1 VENAGFPS
9 FIAAWTIPLGGSVD
23 RSSNHIDGARIRTK
37 SVFLETGDPG
47 QALLEFFER
56 LGTGASHEP
65 HERPDVKSLPLI
77 LISQLPRS
85 GGSLLSQLLDGHP
98 QLLVYPWE
106 MTIGYPVKNDW
117 PILDMRDTP
126 DRLFAQLFDAELGY
140 LARKGYRKRGKTKQK
155 EKRLKFKY
163 SPLDHY
169 LSFVAALPQ
178 MRTQRAVLDTYFD
191 TFFRSWRRD
200 PNDALYVAGF
210 VPRLASRP
218 QSVACFFRDYP
229 DGRLISIVRDPAD
242 WFASRRAHTKNGEV
256 RYNDVREEMT
266 LWNQMASLALTY
278 RKEHGERFLLLSFK
292 ELVTDRDATMRRVAA
307 WSGIDFDPALLNQ
320 TFDSKSIH
328 PNTNFDDPVE
338 RLAEAVFERKQ
349 CLSEAER
356 AQAYRLTEA
365 WRGKLQQTG
374 WAG

>member
-1 VENAGFPS
+1 
-9 FIAAWTIPLGGSVD
+9 VD
-23 RSSNHIDGARIRTK
+23 HNSNHIDAPRVRTK
-37 SVFLETGDPG
+37 SVFLQTSDPG
-47 QALLEFFER
+47 QALLDFFQR
-56 LGTGASHEP
+56 LGTEASPEP
-65 HERPDVKSLPLI
+65 CERLAVRRLPLI

-98 QLLVYPWE
+98 RLLVYPWE
-106 MTIGYPVKNDW
+106 MTIGYPVKNEW
-117 PILDMRDTP
+117 PILDMHDSP

-140 LARKGYRKRGKTKQK
+140 LARKGYRKRGKAKQK

-178 MRTQRAVLDTYFD
+178 SRTQRSVLDTYFD

-200 PNDALYVAGF
+200 PNDALYIAGF

-218 QSVACFFRDYP
+218 ESVAGFFRDYP
-229 DGRLISIVRDPAD
+229 DGRLVSIIRDPAD

-256 RYNDVREEMT
+256 RYSDVREEMA
-266 LWNQMASLALTY
+266 LWNQMAAQALHYMKT
-278 RKEHGERFLLLSFK
+278 HGDRFLLLSFK
-292 ELVTDRDATMRRVAA
+292 ELVSDRDATMRRLSA
-307 WSGIDFDPALLNQ
+307 WSGIDFDSSLLSQ
-320 TFDSKSIH
+320 TFDNKSIH
-328 PNTNFDDPVE
+328 PNTNFDDPPE

-349 CLSEAER
+349 
-356 AQAYRLTEA
+356 RLTDDERTRA
-365 WRGKLQQTG
+365 YGLTEGWRAKLQQTG

>member
-1 VENAGFPS
+1 VEHN
-9 FIAAWTIPLGGSVD
+9 
-23 RSSNHIDGARIRTK
+23 SNHINVPRVRTK
-37 SVFLETGDPG
+37 SVFLDTNDPG
-47 QALLEFFER
+47 QALLDFFQR
-56 LGTGASHEP
+56 LGTEASAGPTEQP
-65 HERPDVKSLPLI
+65 AVKGLPLI

-169 LSFVAALPQ
+169 LSFVASLPQ
-178 MRTQRAVLDTYFD
+178 SRTQRAVLDTYFD

-200 PNDALYVAGF
+200 PKDALYVAGF

-218 QSVACFFRDYP
+218 QAVAGYFRDFP
-229 DGRLISIVRDPAD
+229 DGRLVTIIRDPAD

-256 RYNDVREEMT
+256 RYSDVREEMA

-278 RKEHGERFLLLSFK
+278 RKEHGDCFLLLSFK
-292 ELVTDRDATMRRVAA
+292 ELVTDRAATMRRLSA
-307 WSGIDFDPALLNQ
+307 WSGIDFDPSLLSQ
-320 TFDSKSIH
+320 TFDSKSIY
-328 PNTNFDDPVE
+328 PNTNFDDPPE
-338 RLAEAVFERKQ
+338 RLTEAVFERKQ
-349 CLSEAER
+349 RLTDEER
-356 AQAYRLTEA
+356 ARAYKLTEG
-365 WRGKLQQTG
+365 WRQKLQQTG
-374 WAG
+374 WTG